1 DFGEDARREG
11 ESGEPVDFGEQES
24 LGTCPKTQG
33 RVFEFGTNYVCEHSV
48 GPSPICDFK
57 SGKVILQQP
66 VAREQMT
73 KLLATGQTDLL
84 DGFVSNK
91 TRRKF
96 KARLAWDAK
105 ENKVV
110 FVFEPRP
117 ERKPGAKKAGGPARP
132 AAAAAAAAPADAAA
146 PIVGAVA
153 TKKATARKVTA
164 VKKAA
169 AKKTA
174 AKPAAKKPA

>member
-1 DFGEDARREG
+1 M
-11 ESGEPVDFGEQES
+11 
-24 LGTCPKTQG
+24 
-33 RVFEFGTNYVCEHSV
+33 
-48 GPSPICDFK
+48 
-57 SGKVILQQP
+57 ILQQP

-73 KLLATGQTDLL
+73 KLLTTGATDLL

-110 FVFEPRP
+110 FAFEPRP
-117 ERKPGAKKAGGPARP
+117 ERKPGAKKAVGAAKSAAPAKP
-132 AAAAAAAAPADAAA
+132 AVAAPAGADGTPAVAAAPA
-146 PIVGAVA
+146 
-153 TKKATARKVTA
+153 KKAPARKVTA
-164 VKKAA
+164 VRKAAGKTA

-174 AKPAAKKPA
+174 GPPA

>member
-1 DFGEDARREG
+1 M
-11 ESGEPVDFGEQES
+11 
-24 LGTCPKTQG
+24 
-33 RVFEFGTNYVCEHSV
+33 CEHSV
-48 GPSPICDFK
+48 GPAPSCDFK

-73 KLLATGQTDLL
+73 KLLTTGATDLL

-105 ENKVV
+105 ESKVV
-110 FVFEPRP
+110 FAFEPRP
-117 ERKPGAKKAGGPARP
+117 ERKPAAKKAAGAARP
-132 AAAAAAAAPADAAA
+132 AAVAKPDASAKPAAAAMPVVDASPA
-146 PIVGAVA
+146 
-153 TKKATARKVTA
+153 KKAPARKVTA
-164 VKKAA
+164 VRKAAAKTA

-174 AKPAAKKPA
+174 